1 LKHAGFPHF
10 VEVINK
16 PLPHLLYLRVEEMDG
31 QIEVNI
37 GGKVVMIAEGAL
49 I

>member
-1 LKHAGFPHF
+1 MDLFTLLK
-10 VEVINK
+10 VSINHYFTK
-16 PLPHLLYLRVEEMDG
+16 LLYLRVEEMDG
-31 QIEVNI
+31 QKEVNI

>member
-1 LKHAGFPHF
+1 MLDFLTLLKLS
-10 VEVINK
+10 INHY
-16 PLPHLLYLRVEEMDG
+16 LTNFLYLRVEEMDR
-31 QIEVNI
+31 QIKVNI